1 MKPFCTISTVKT
13 LRSLFLFAAY
23 VIGLNLN
30 AQQSHLDTLISAK
43 KIVYIE
49 GIIPASVTH
58 GYESKAILWQSAI
71 VDAKHYYET
80 KYKNIDVK
88 AKLAVIDSVNWT
100 FDVPYGYTFA
110 NEGWIVLPADVDFNA
125 FVRIYGASAF
135 KDELLSEAKTKGI
148 KPDEILESFFAFVCV
163 HELGHLIMAQM
174 MKDGFSD
181 ILFNELAA
189 NVVAYEYFKNNRPE
203 LLRGYNL
210 FYNAVINNYNPH
222 FKTLTELYENYGKMS
237 VANYVWY
244 HSNFMKLVEE
254 IYNYKEVDF
263 LTCLKKVSMESKD
276 KNLKIRD
283 VAVLLD
289 KDYKG
294 LITTW
299 LSKNNW

>member
-1 MKPFCTISTVKT
+1 MFS
-13 LRSLFLFAAY
+13 AY

-30 AQQSHLDTLISAK
+30 AQQSHLDSLIGSK
-43 KIVYIE
+43 KTVYIE
-49 GIIPASVTH
+49 GIIPSNVTH
-58 GYESKAILWQSAI
+58 PYESKAILWQSAI
-71 VDAKHYYET
+71 ADAKHYYEI

-88 AKLAVIDSVNWT
+88 AKLAVLDSANWT
-100 FDVPYGYTFA
+100 FDVPYGYTFGS
-110 NEGWIVLPADVDFNA
+110 EGWIVLPGDVDFED
-125 FVRIYGASAF
+125 FVRIYGAIAF
-135 KDELLSEAKTKGI
+135 KAELLREAKTERI
-148 KPDEILESFFAFVCV
+148 KPDEILESFFAFVSI
-163 HELGHLIMAQM
+163 HELGHLIMFQM

-189 NVVAYEYFKNNRPE
+189 NVVAYEFFKNNRPE

-210 FYNAVINNYNPH
+210 FYNAVLNNYNPH

-263 LTCLKKVSMESKD
+263 LTCLKNVSTESKD

-283 VAVLLD
+283 IAVLLD
-289 KDYKG
+289 RSYKG
-294 LITTW
+294 LVTRW

>member
-1 MKPFCTISTVKT
+1 MKLLCRIDLLK
-13 LRSLFLFAAY
+13 SLKGIFLFSAFL
-23 VIGLNLN
+23 IGLDMN
-30 AQQSHLDTLISAK
+30 AQQGNLDSLIGNK
-43 KIVYIE
+43 ETVYIE

-71 VDAKHYYET
+71 ADAKHYYEA
-80 KYKNIDVK
+80 KYMNIDIN
-88 AKLAVIDSVNWT
+88 AKLAVLDSANWT
-100 FDVPYGYTFA
+100 FDVSYGYTFGSK
-110 NEGWIVLPADVDFNA
+110 GWIVLPADVDFNA
-125 FVRIYGASAF
+125 FVRIYGAIAF
-135 KDELLSEAKTKGI
+135 KDELLREAKIKGI

-163 HELGHLIMAQM
+163 HELGHLIMSQM

-189 NVVAYEYFKNNRPE
+189 NAVAYEFFKNDKPE

-210 FYNAVINNYNPH
+210 FCNVILKNYNPH
-222 FKTLTELYENYGKMS
+222 FKTLIELYENYGKMS

-263 LTCLKKVSMESKD
+263 LTCLKKVCMESTD
-276 KNLKIRD
+276 KNLKINEI
-283 VAVLLD
+283 AILLD

>member
-1 MKPFCTISTVKT
+1 
-13 LRSLFLFAAY
+13 
-23 VIGLNLN
+23 
-30 AQQSHLDTLISAK
+30 
-43 KIVYIE
+43 
-49 GIIPASVTH
+49 
-58 GYESKAILWQSAI
+58 
-71 VDAKHYYET
+71 
-80 KYKNIDVK
+80 
-88 AKLAVIDSVNWT
+88 
-100 FDVPYGYTFA
+100 
-110 NEGWIVLPADVDFNA
+110 
-125 FVRIYGASAF
+125 
-135 KDELLSEAKTKGI
+135 
-148 KPDEILESFFAFVCV
+148 
-163 HELGHLIMAQM
+163 M

-263 LTCLKKVSMESKD
+263 LTSLKNICMESKD

>member
-71 VDAKHYYET
+71 VDAKHCYET

-181 ILFNELAA
+181 ILFNE
-189 NVVAYEYFKNNRPE
+189 F
-203 LLRGYNL
+203 LRGYNL
-210 FYNAVINNYNPH
+210 FYNGVINNYNPH